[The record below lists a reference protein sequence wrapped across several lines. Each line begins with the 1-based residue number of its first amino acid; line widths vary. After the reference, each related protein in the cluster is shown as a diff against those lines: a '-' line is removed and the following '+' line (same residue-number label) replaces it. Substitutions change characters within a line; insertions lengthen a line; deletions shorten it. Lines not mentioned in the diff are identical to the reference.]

1 MAWAWHIKLARH
13 AWVDAVK
20 CREMIVEMALNME
33 SNQAS
38 ELYVQLLGETA
49 RISWSELEPLF
60 ARGVLLRVAG
70 ELDLVSVAE
79 AVALDQKQQVTAWLT
94 SGMLERLQ
102 AAEAADYVARDP
114 ELWAVV
120 VSPWVLVQERHG
132 GGPKHDA

>member
-1 MAWAWHIKLARH
+1 
-13 AWVDAVK
+13 
-20 CREMIVEMALNME
+20 ME

-49 RISWSELEPLF
+49 RINWSELEPLF

-70 ELDLVSVAE
+70 QLDLVSVAE
-79 AVALDQKQQVTAWLT
+79 AVALDAKQQVAAWLA

-102 AAEAADYVARDP
+102 SAEAADYVARDP

-120 VSPWVLVQERHG
+120 VSPWVLVQERHSG
-132 GGPKHDA
+132 VSKQGV